1 MMAKFKD
8 YKVSMEEIH
17 HTQKLDKPSGTAISL
32 ADAIINHTDKN
43 SWAIENPKEDD
54 VFIDV
59 KIENYLKDTYPV
71 ISTDMGEV
79 IAVLGLKIGE
89 KYRVQHEDSYCFRLD
104 FIQN

>member
-1 MMAKFKD
+1 VGSRATGNYFLGVRGKKTLL
-8 YKVSMEEIH
+8 S
-17 HTQKLDKPSGTAISL
+17 
-32 ADAIINHTDKN
+32 
-43 SWAIENPKEDD
+43 D